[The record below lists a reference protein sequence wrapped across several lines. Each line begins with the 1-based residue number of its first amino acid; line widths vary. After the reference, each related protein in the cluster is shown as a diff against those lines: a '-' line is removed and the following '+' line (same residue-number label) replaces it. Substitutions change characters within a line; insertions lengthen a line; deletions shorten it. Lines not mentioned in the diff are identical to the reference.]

1 MATSDFDKFNEAMR
15 DSKNSISEMLKAQ
28 KELEKGM
35 GAYVKAYKDIR
46 DLTKEITEQN
56 KNLKELENL
65 RDKENKKE
73 AKELL
78 ELEKKAE
85 KLGDKILKKDLDRL
99 NVLLLQKK
107 ARNEAVNN
115 LEKEIRL
122 LERGLDNT
130 KKAVKESNKLKAI
143 ARTTG
148 SFVKKWGFDKLKTLG
163 VFDMDREIRNAAR
176 SIGVGAKQ
184 SKAFSLNL
192 QKAGENTVYM
202 GVNTKKLAEMQQ
214 GYSEELG
221 RAVVLSQDGLE
232 ALADIGAGTGVDG
245 LGVKISGAMDKLGAS
260 VKTTRDL
267 VQETVD
273 YARDIGV
280 NAAKAAE
287 MTTSSLKLA
296 QRFRFKGGAK
306 GLAKMATEALK
317 LRIDMDAMAGV
328 ADKVFRP
335 EGAIQLAAELQT
347 MGGAFAKMA
356 DPMQLMFK
364 ARNDMAGFSKDIAKA
379 SSEFVTFNKETGEF
393 EVKGGAALDRMRE
406 IGNMTG
412 LGAEKLQEMA
422 VAQKRIETIGSVSP
436 VSFSDEDD
444 ELISGLATIQKGGEI
459 EIQVG
464 EFTKNVKD
472 LTQRDMKFLRAEKET
487 LRQRAEEARTAEDTL
502 LDIKT
507 SFVQL
512 LVPVAQALKE
522 DFATPLKNLVNNKE
536 FKDTIRSLVS
546 GIANL
551 VGGITKFVIENPI
564 TSLVT
569 AVAGI
574 GLFSAVKWYA
584 QGISLGLGF
593 NTVASSMG
601 PGTLLG
607 GVSKIGTTLFGGGL
621 KSVGAIGTGVVAGGI
636 AGYNE
641 YRENKEMGM
650 SGGENA
656 TRTIAKGAGAG
667 LGGWGGAAAGAAL
680 GTAILPGIGTLVGG
694 LIGGAIGAFGGGALG
709 EAVGD
714 GIYGDERRGSTS
726 MRKPRAKSMSVQDG
740 IVKLGTKVTFDDR
753 DNFLLASTSK
763 NQLNKSAETLVKN
776 NGGGYGG
783 SSVMTHKFEKMN
795 ISVTVNGV
803 GVSDEMAKAI
813 INSDAIIEG
822 INEGISKKVS
832 SNVNGGIE
840 NARNVYTG

>member
-28 KELEKGM
+28 KELETGM
-35 GAYVKAYKDIR
+35 GAYVKAYKQIR

-56 KNLKELENL
+56 KNLKELEKL
-65 RDKENKKE
+65 RDKENKEE

-78 ELEKKAE
+78 ELEKKSE
-85 KLGDKILKKDLDRL
+85 KLGNKILKKDLDRL

-148 SFVKKWGFDKLKTLG
+148 SFVKKWGFDQLKTLG

-202 GVNTKKLAEMQQ
+202 GVSTKKLAEMQQ

-221 RAVVLSQDGLE
+221 RAVILSQDGLE
-232 ALADIGAGTGVDG
+232 ALGQIEAGTGVNG
-245 LGVKISGAMDKLGAS
+245 LGVKIAGAMDILGAS

-317 LRIDMDAMAGV
+317 LKIDMDAMAGV

-335 EGAIQLAAELQT
+335 EGAIEFAAQLQT
-347 MGGAFAKMA
+347 MGGAFARIA

-364 ARNDMAGFSKDIAKA
+364 ARNDFEGFSKDMAKA
-379 SSEFVTFNKETGEF
+379 SAEFVTFNNKSGEF
-393 EVKGGAALDRMRE
+393 EVQGGAALDRMRE
-406 IGNMTG
+406 IGNITG
-412 LGAEKLQEMA
+412 IGAEKLQEMA
-422 VAQKRIETIGSVSP
+422 KAQKRIEMVGSVTP
-436 VSFSDEDD
+436 VSFSDEDA
-444 ELISGLATIQKGGEI
+444 ELISGMAKIEKGGEI
-459 EIQVG
+459 RIQVG
-464 EFTKNVKD
+464 EKDTLVKD
-472 LTQRDMKFLRAEKET
+472 LTQRDMENLRAEKET
-487 LRQRAEEARTAEDTL
+487 LRQRAEQSRTAEDTL
-502 LDIKT
+502 MDIKT

-512 LVPVAQALKE
+512 LIPVAEALKD

-574 GLFSAVKWYA
+574 GLFSAVKWFA

-607 GVSKIGTTLFGGGL
+607 GIGKIGTKLFGGGL

-636 AGYNE
+636 AGYSE
-641 YRENKEMGM
+641 YKENKEMGM

-656 TRTIAKGAGAG
+656 SRTIAKGVSAG
-667 LGGWGGAAAGAAL
+667 LGGWGGAALGASI
-680 GTAILPGIGTLVGG
+680 GTAIFPGIGTLIGG
-694 LIGGAIGAFGGGALG
+694 LIGGAAGAFAGGAAG
-709 EAVGD
+709 EAIGD
-714 GIYGDERRGSTS
+714 GIYGDERRGSAS
-726 MRKPRAKSMSVQDG
+726 MRKPRGRTMPVKDG
-740 IVKLGTKVTFDDR
+740 IVKLGTKISFDDR

-763 NQLNKSAETLVKN
+763 NQLNKSAETLVSN
-776 NGGGYGG
+776 SGGANGG
-783 SSVMTHKFEKMN
+783 STEMTHKFEKMDIN
-795 ISVTVNGV
+795 VTIKGV

-813 INSDAIIEG
+813 ISSDAVVRG
-822 INEGISKKVS
+822 INENVNRKISA
-832 SNVNGGIE
+832 NLNGGIE
-840 NARNVYTG
+840 SSKTVYG